1 MMSILHLNI
10 VLCRTTYLGL
20 KILVK
25 CEYKTVSHFGLLQTV
40 FSILKAAPMTLRG
53 SRKQIKS
60 LPLVDGATSMKKFN
74 FLFENLFFSKPYTS
88 YIVILYGLKNS

>member
-10 VLCRTTYLGL
+10 AYVATYLPL

-25 CEYKTVSHFGLLQTV
+25 CEYKTVSHFGLLQTM
-40 FSILKAAPMTLRG
+40 FSILKAISIT

-60 LPLVDGATSMKKFN
+60 LPLVDGATSIK
-74 FLFENLFFSKPYTS
+74 NLIFDLKTYLLVNR
-88 YIVILYGLKNS
+88 ICRIL

>member
-10 VLCRTTYLGL
+10 ALCRTTYLRL

-40 FSILKAAPMTLRG
+40 FSILKAVSMTLRG
-53 SRKQIKS
+53 SIKQIKS
-60 LPLVDGATSMKKFN
+60 LPLVDGATSIKKFN
-74 FLFENLFFSKPYTS
+74 F
-88 YIVILYGLKNS
+88 